1 MQAETGR
8 PLSVFHKMYHVQNNV
23 HQSGADG
30 LGLGLGEEEGDAT
43 APPGGASKAAVFAAN
58 AQARRA

>member
-1 MQAETGR
+1 
-8 PLSVFHKMYHVQNNV
+8 MYHVQNNV